1 MQNNSL
7 LLFLKN
13 SSHLS
18 QWDASRVHGTQSL
31 QSYLTLS
38 ESVDH
43 GLPGS
48 SVHGILQARIVGWVA
63 MPSSRG
69 SSHPGIEPTSP
80 ASPAFQ
86 ADSLATEPPGKSEA
100 FSIASCLFS
109 WLCSPPFHLPQL
121 LLFSRPYTNYTL
133 SSQSLSLYHW
143 DYSRMIFSSPL
154 MDIAFS
160 ITLVS

>member
-1 MQNNSL
+1 MRCFTCAWYSVTSVISHSFRVCGPWPARL
-7 LLFLKN
+7 LCP
-13 SSHLS
+13 
-18 QWDASRVHGTQSL
+18 WDSPGKDSGVGCHALL
-31 QSYLTLS
+31 QGIVPPRDWTHVSCIS
-38 ESVDH
+38 CI
-43 GLPGS
+43 PG
-48 SVHGILQARIVGWVA
+48 GFF
-63 MPSSRG
+63 
-69 SSHPGIEPTSP
+69 T
-80 ASPAFQ
+80 
-86 ADSLATEPPGKSEA
+86 TEPPGKSEA
-100 FSIASCLFS
+100 FRIASCLFS